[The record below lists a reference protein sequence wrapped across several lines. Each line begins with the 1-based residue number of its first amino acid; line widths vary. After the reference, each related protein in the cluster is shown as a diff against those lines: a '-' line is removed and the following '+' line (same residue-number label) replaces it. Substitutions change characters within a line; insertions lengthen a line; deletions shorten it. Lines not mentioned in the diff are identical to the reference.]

1 MTVEKVVEFVG
12 LFMIYGMSIGIA
24 SILFY
29 KLVSKRNG
37 EGKNRDC

>member
-24 SILFY
+24 TILFH

-37 EGKNRDC
+37 EDKDRDC